1 MFGAW
6 GETMDLT
13 SYRGEQK
20 ENPVL
25 EILARVWQT
34 KLRSVDLLE
43 AWIARATD
51 FEVKAGLNTQLADE
65 RRNLRLLGDEIRR
78 RGGRQAATTLD
89 QILNKPFAI
98 VMTQPDDLSRVAA
111 YHHGIKAYTALHCG
125 RLMSFVDPG
134 LARVLEQVM
143 RDEERH
149 LRWADIRLARMRAV
163 NAGRH
168 HDAVVRRIEE
178 AMEAVWAKPWRR
190 LTLTRMNGT
199 YRTG

>member
-1 MFGAW
+1 
-6 GETMDLT
+6 MDQSSFRSEPT
-13 SYRGEQK
+13 

-43 AWIARATD
+43 EWIPKATD
-51 FEVKAGLNTQLADE
+51 FEVKAGLTSHLADE
-65 RRNLRLLGDEIRR
+65 RRNLRLLSDEIRV

-98 VMTQPDDLSRVAA
+98 VLTQPDDLSRVAA
-111 YHHGIKAYTALHCG
+111 FHHGIKAYTAIHCG

-149 LRWADIRLARMRAV
+149 LRWADIRLARMRLG
-163 NAGRH
+163 NSGRH

-190 LTLTRMNGT
+190 LTLTRMHGT
-199 YRTG
+199 SRTG